1 MFWIAIGSILLQD
14 SAWLKS
20 LEEGKQAAARSG
32 KPILLVM
39 ICAPGG

>member
-1 MFWIAIGSILLQD
+1 MNWLAVGFVLIQD

-20 LEEGKQAAARSG
+20 LDEGKQAAAKSG